1 MKWKWPEAAQRW
13 KGALG
18 KYIYVILVMAAG
30 AALLLLPSGGRDSPA
45 EGAPAREEGA
55 SFDLRAF
62 EEKLEHTLSRIE
74 GAGEAEV
81 VLTLDGGSRQ
91 VLARNQERDGEGGG
105 SNTVVTV
112 GRGSGV
118 QEAVPIQ
125 TVAPEFRGAL
135 VVCPG
140 GGDPSVRLK
149 LIEAVSA
156 VTGLGSDRISVCAG
170 GDVTQGGALALQDVL
185 QTRNKARRNKHENEE
200 D

>member
-1 MKWKWPEAAQRW
+1 MKWKWPEAARRW

-18 KYIYVILVMAAG
+18 KYGYVLLVIAAG
-30 AALLLLPSGGRDSPA
+30 AVLLLLPSGGRDSPG
-45 EGAPAREEGA
+45 EESPAREEA
-55 SFDLRAF
+55 FDLTAF
-62 EEKLEHTLSRIE
+62 EEKLERILSRIE
-74 GAGEAEV
+74 GAGETRV

-91 VLARNQERDGEGGG
+91 VLARNQDREGDGGT

-112 GRGSGV
+112 GKGSGQ

-140 GGDPSVRLK
+140 GGNAATRLK

-170 GDVTQGGALALQDVL
+170 G
-185 QTRNKARRNKHENEE
+185 
-200 D
+200 